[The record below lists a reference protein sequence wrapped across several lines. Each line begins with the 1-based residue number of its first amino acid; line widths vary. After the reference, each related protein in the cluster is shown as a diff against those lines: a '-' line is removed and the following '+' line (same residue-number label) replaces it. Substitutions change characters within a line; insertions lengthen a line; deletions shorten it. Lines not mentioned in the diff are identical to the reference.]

1 MKKLFL
7 PVITAIFFSGSFIAA
22 KYTTFDLGPL
32 TTSFLRY
39 VVAFIFLALLIS
51 HYKKDSLKIK
61 KEDVPKLVLLGLF
74 GITGYH
80 FFFFSSLKYTLV
92 TNTGIINASSPVVT
106 GLMAAIFI
114 KERLTKKNY
123 IGIILA
129 FLGVLILITKGEIE
143 TFTNLNFNYGDMLML
158 LAVVSWVVY
167 SLIIKSL
174 SKKYSSFT
182 LTFYATLWGVIMLL
196 FFALAE
202 GGAEQVQ
209 TISLRSVLSLLYMGI
224 FASGIGYLFYNY
236 GIHELGPTKTSSLV
250 YSIVPIF
257 VAILSFIFF
266 AEGLTC
272 PMIISVVL
280 IIAGLN
286 LALSKIQ
293 ESEIKLTKP

>member
-158 LAVVSWVVY
+158 LAVISWVVY

-174 SKKYSSFT
+174 SKKYSSFA
-182 LTFYATLWGVIMLL
+182 LTFYATLSGVVMLL

-209 TISLRSVLSLLYMGI
+209 AVSLKSILSILYMGI
-224 FASGIGYLFYNY
+224 FASGLGYLFYNY
-236 GIHELGPTKTSSLV
+236 GIRELGPTKTSSLV

-257 VAILSFIFF
+257 VAILSLIFF
-266 AEGLTC
+266 KEKLTY
-272 PMIISVVL
+272 PMIISVIL
-280 IIAGLN
+280 IVTGLN
-286 LALSKIQ
+286 LVLLKGNR
-293 ESEIKLTKP
+293 

>member
-39 VVAFIFLALLIS
+39 VIAFIFLASLIS

-182 LTFYATLWGVIMLL
+182 LTFYATFSGVIMLL

-202 GGAEQVQ
+202 GGTEQVQ
-209 TISLRSVLSLLYMGI
+209 TVSLKSILSILYMGI

-236 GIHELGPTKTSSLV
+236 GIRELGPTKTSSLV
-250 YSIVPIF
+250 YSVVPIF
-257 VAILSFIFF
+257 VAILSLIFF
-266 AEGLTC
+266 KEKLTY

-280 IIAGLN
+280 IITGLN
-286 LALSKIQ
+286 LVLQKGNR
-293 ESEIKLTKP
+293 

>member
-39 VVAFIFLALLIS
+39 VIAFIFLASLIS
-51 HYKKDSLKIK
+51 HYNKDSLKIK

-182 LTFYATLWGVIMLL
+182 LTFYATFSGVIMLL

-202 GGAEQVQ
+202 GVAEQVQ
-209 TISLRSVLSLLYMGI
+209 AVSLKSILSILYMGI
-224 FASGIGYLFYNY
+224 FASGLGYLFYNY
-236 GIHELGPTKTSSLV
+236 GIQELGPTKTSSLV
-250 YSIVPIF
+250 YSVVPIF
-257 VAILSFIFF
+257 VAILSLIFLK
-266 AEGLTC
+266 EKLTSS
-272 PMIISVVL
+272 MIISVIL
-280 IIAGLN
+280 IVTGLN
-286 LALSKIQ
+286 LVLLKGNR
-293 ESEIKLTKP
+293 